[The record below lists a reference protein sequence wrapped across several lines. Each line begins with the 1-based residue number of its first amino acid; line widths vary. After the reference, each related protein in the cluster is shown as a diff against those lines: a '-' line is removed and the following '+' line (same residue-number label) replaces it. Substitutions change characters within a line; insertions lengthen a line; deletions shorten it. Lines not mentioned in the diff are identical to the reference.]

1 MFLAGGFDPSLPGD
15 REKFGKLL
23 AYMAAEYE
31 RRQRRQTWF
40 SGIGSGVSVAL
51 LVLLASSAGPAIVRW
66 IVGMIALGR

>member
-1 MFLAGGFDPSLPGD
+1 MFMAGGFDPSLPTD

-40 SGIGSGVSVAL
+40 SGLGSGVSVGL
-51 LVLLASSAGPAIVRW
+51 LVLLASSAGPIVIRW
-66 IVGMIALGR
+66 LVGMMSLAR